1 MAPKPSIHVATPA
14 DLPFVLSLAKRE
26 TETIGFL
33 PGAAVREYQQAGG
46 ILVAEENG
54 EPCGFLVWRLSHG
67 RRRTH
72 AALPTGRHVKIIQAA
87 IHYDVRRLHHG
98 FALVARLERIARR
111 RCAEFVGLFC
121 ADDLPANS
129 FWRACNFEWRGTRPG
144 GDRRGRSHNLWI
156 RPSRRSPTRSR
167 HRRPS
172 SREEAPDPSPVRA
185 AAPDDAGGIRG
196 LRDRRAVHRPVHD
209 PRPPGRPD
217 PRRPAPPGRARR
229 DRDPAADDR
238 LRPGVGLAGRF
249 VYSRAVH
256 RNLDR

>member
-1 MAPKPSIHVATPA
+1 
-14 DLPFVLSLAKRE
+14 
-26 TETIGFL
+26 
-33 PGAAVREYQQAGG
+33 VREYQQAGG

-72 AALPTGRHVKIIQAA
+72 AALPTGRHVKIIQAC

-98 FALVARLERIARR
+98 FALVARLERVARR

-156 RPSRRSPTRSR
+156 RPLSNIPNQVQAQ
-167 HRRPS
+167 
-172 SREEAPDPSPVRA
+172 EAV
-185 AAPDDAGGIRG
+185 
-196 LRDRRAVHRPVHD
+196 
-209 PRPPGRPD
+209 
-217 PRRPAPPGRARR
+217 
-229 DRDPAADDR
+229 
-238 LRPGVGLAGRF
+238 LA
-249 VYSRAVH
+249 
-256 RNLDR
+256 